1 MKHLEVRRKYSAV
14 RRIFNSFLSA
24 SYGDETLRLLLDTLP
39 LKVNTHTK
47 TE

>member
-1 MKHLEVRRKYSAV
+1 MKHLEVRQKYSAV
-14 RRIFNSFLSA
+14 RRIVNSFLSI
-24 SYGDETLRLLLDTLP
+24 SYGDEKPRLMLDILP